1 MLIIRPA
8 RWFSSV
14 RTTAFI
20 VAGFLALSASAQLPQ
35 VQVPGAGVPELPGQV
50 IPEVAGR
57 VNPLFREL
65 TQARALRAERLLD
78 NHRELDR
85 SPPGDLIVRAQVV
98 AIDITE
104 EALARALKE
113 RFLVLRIRD
122 LAELAV
128 KITVLQTPAGMSAT
142 RGLKR
147 LRKLDPD
154 GSYDFNHV
162 YLDSGEAGTGLRII
176 GRATAESAGAGAG
189 AGGGVNRAGLI
200 DGGVDTTHEALA
212 KTRVHRFGC
221 DGEAVPS
228 IHGTAVAAL
237 LASRSAIGEL
247 FAADVYCESP
257 TGGSIDAVA
266 ASFGWLARERV
277 GVINVS
283 LVGPRNA
290 LLERVVKTM
299 VSRGHLI
306 VAAVGND
313 GPAAPPLYPAAFDG
327 VVGVTAVDAN
337 HHVLMEACRGKHVDF
352 AALGLSQSAAAGTAN
367 GYGEVRGT
375 SFAAPIVTLLLSELA
390 TPDPLRRQQLLDQ
403 LTGRAADLGK
413 PGRDNI
419 YGAGEVGPP
428 VIQEANK

>member
-1 MLIIRPA
+1 MRA
-8 RWFSSV
+8 
-14 RTTAFI
+14 TGFI
-20 VAGFLALSASAQLPQ
+20 FAGFLAFSASAQLPQ
-35 VQVPGAGVPELPGQV
+35 VQVPRIGVPDIPGQV

-57 VNPLFREL
+57 VNPLVGEL
-65 TQARALRAERLLD
+65 TQARAVRAERLL
-78 NHRELDR
+78 NEHRTELDR
-85 SPPGDLIVRAQVV
+85 SPPGDLIVRAEVV
-98 AIDITE
+98 AIDISE

-113 RFLVLRIRD
+113 RFLVLRMRE

-128 KITVLQTPAGMSAT
+128 KITVLQTPAGMSAS

-147 LRKLDPD
+147 LRKLDPG

-162 YLDSGEAGTGLRII
+162 YLDSGEAGTGLRAI
-176 GRATAESAGAGAG
+176 GRAAAEPAG
-189 AGGGVNRAGLI
+189 AGGGGNRAGLI

-212 KTRVHRFGC
+212 KSRVHRFGC
-221 DGEAVPS
+221 DGQAVPS
-228 IHGTAVAAL
+228 IHGTAVAAML
-237 LASRSAIGEL
+237 VSRNAIGEL

-257 TGGSIDAVA
+257 TGGSIEAVA

-290 LLERVVKTM
+290 LLERVVKTL

-313 GPAAPPLYPAAFDG
+313 GPAAPPLYPAAFEG
-327 VVGVTAVDAN
+327 VVGVTAVDAK

-352 AALGLSQSAAAGTAN
+352 AALGVGQSAAAGTAN
-367 GYGEVRGT
+367 GYGDVRGT
-375 SFAAPIVTLLLSELA
+375 SFAAPIVTVLLSELA
-390 TPDPLRRQQLLDQ
+390 TPDPVRRQQLLDQ
-403 LTGRAADLGK
+403 LSAHAADLGK

-419 YGAGEVGPP
+419 YGAGEVGTPMG
-428 VIQEANK
+428 QDANK